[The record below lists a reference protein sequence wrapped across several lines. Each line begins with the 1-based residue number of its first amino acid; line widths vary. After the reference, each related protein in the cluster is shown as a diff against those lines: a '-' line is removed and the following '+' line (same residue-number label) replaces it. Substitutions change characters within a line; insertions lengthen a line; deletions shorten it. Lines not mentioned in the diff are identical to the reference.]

1 MDFNRIVDKLESTDW
16 SLIMNMED
24 ANEAADNFYTI
35 LETAINEN
43 TSYVV
48 PKRSDRVIKPWITPG
63 LMRCQ
68 KHRDNLHLEARRNPY
83 NTFIQITYKRYRN
96 FLYALQRKLK
106 TEYENNQ
113 IQQNKDNPKK
123 LWKSLKNIC
132 NLTRN
137 TTEATELLSV
147 DKDPDSSL
155 NACNEYFTRV
165 GRELADDTLRRL
177 NTQEDLLAAEYKP
190 RVLCKDSLFL
200 QPTDPY
206 EVGTLI
212 DQLKNDTAPGG
223 LPDTDRIHY
232 YVALAPVAGCL
243 VRMLDPGLP
252 ADHLKKATKA
262 VVYEPLFRIDGLEFM
277 LGRSKDKQFSF
288 YDYPDDV
295 TSDELK
301 AFEAVVN
308 RLRVAREAVV
318 KVNSPGSSG
327 TQSELLCTICYARPA
342 DTAFVPCGHHSCR
355 PCIMQHLL
363 NSKQCFFCKADIESV
378 REIEPAN
385 N

>member
-24 ANEAADNFYTI
+24 ANEAADNFNTI
-35 LETAINEN
+35 LEMAINEN

-68 KHRDNLHLEARRNPY
+68 KHRDNLHLEARRNPD

-123 LWKSLKNIC
+123 LWKTLKNIC

-137 TTEATELLSV
+137 TTEANELLSE

-165 GRELADDTLRRL
+165 GREVADDTLRRL

-212 DQLKNDTAPGG
+212 DQLKNDTAP
-223 LPDTDRIHY
+223 DCFHW
-232 YVALAPVAGCL
+232 
-243 VRMLDPGLP
+243 
-252 ADHLKKATKA
+252 K
-262 VVYEPLFRIDGLEFM
+262 F
-277 LGRSKDKQFSF
+277 
-288 YDYPDDV
+288 DYPLDYI
-295 TSDELK
+295 
-301 AFEAVVN
+301 
-308 RLRVAREAVV
+308 
-318 KVNSPGSSG
+318 
-327 TQSELLCTICYARPA
+327 LL
-342 DTAFVPCGHHSCR
+342 DTPQMYHEYCDC
-355 PCIMQHLL
+355 L
-363 NSKQCFFCKADIESV
+363 
-378 REIEPAN
+378 
-385 N
+385 